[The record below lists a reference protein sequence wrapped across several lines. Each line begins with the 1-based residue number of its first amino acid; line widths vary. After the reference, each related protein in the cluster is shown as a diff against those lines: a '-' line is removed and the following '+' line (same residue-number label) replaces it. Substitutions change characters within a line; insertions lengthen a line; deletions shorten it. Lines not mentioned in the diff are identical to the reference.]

1 MAWQVAPGAS
11 YSIRVTGA
19 LGPQPVLRA
28 TADQAGTLRLTI
40 GAATDEI
47 VKIEAVELKGAK

>member
-11 YSIRVTGA
+11 YSIRVTSA

-28 TADQAGTLRLTI
+28 TADRAGTLRFTI
-40 GAATDEI
+40 DAAPDET
-47 VKIEAVELKGAK
+47 VKVEVTSAK